1 MACNPTKIEISNSA
15 STTVQ
20 VTVATWEAGDPEVTV
35 TLEVDG
41 LGIDKTATTSSGVA
55 TMAISAVSAANNS
68 IWDAT
73 IQIGTNRVA
82 IASAIVVET
91 NVAQVVGITVD
102 DTNVSYCAPTAGGGG
117 GATTSYSDLTSG
129 TVQIDLLPSATGTL
143 DLGSADFR
151 WAEIHGDLAG
161 PVTFRAKAS
170 SGTLAVGDVVY
181 IDGLSGGG
189 ETPTVAKA
197 SASSPSTMPAF
208 GVISQGGT
216 APAEVH
222 ITTFGSLSGV
232 ALPAATYT
240 IGQNVYVSTTAGEF
254 TNTAPTGES
263 NLIQNIG
270 FVARTHDT
278 NGILKVG
285 GAGRSNA
292 VPNLNSGNI
301 FYGNGSN
308 QATSTALTSVA
319 EAAGAVS
326 THAAITSGVHG
337 ISTFGASLV
346 DDADAATARTTLGL
360 GTAATSATGDF
371 EASGAVSTH
380 AAVTSGVHGISSFG
394 ATLVDDTTAA
404 AARTTLGLG
413 TLATQSTIQ
422 DSYLMLIESP
432 TVGKTYTLDG
442 RVAAARTITN
452 YYAKTSSGTCTA
464 VLKNLTDATTI
475 GSITVTSTGASAGSL
490 SNTAVDENDRLG
502 LEISIGSTPADL
514 EIVVE
519 YTQ

>member
-1 MACNPTKIEISNSA
+1 MACTPTRIELSNSA
-15 STTVQ
+15 TTTVQ
-20 VTVATWEAGDPEVTV
+20 VTVASWESGDPELTV

-41 LGIDKTATTSSGVA
+41 LSIDETAATSSGVA
-55 TMAISAVSAANNS
+55 TIAIAAVSASNNA
-68 IWDAT
+68 IYDAT
-73 IQIGTNRVA
+73 IQINSNRPATAEVL
-82 IASAIVVET
+82 VTET
-91 NVAQVVGITVD
+91 NVAQAVGITID
-102 DTNVSYCAPTAGGGG
+102 DSDVTYCAPSAGGAG
-117 GATTSYSDLTSG
+117 TTSYSSLTSG

-143 DLGSADFR
+143 DLGSADVR
-151 WAEIHGDLAG
+151 WAEIHGNLDG

-181 IDGLSGGG
+181 IDGVSG

-197 SASSPSTMPAF
+197 SASSSSTMPAF

-222 ITTFGSLSGV
+222 VTTFGSLSGV

-270 FVARTHDT
+270 FVAKTHDT

-346 DDADAATARTTLGL
+346 DDADAAAARTTLGL

-432 TVGKTYTLDG
+432 TVGKTFTLDG
-442 RVAAARTITN
+442 RVAAARTVTN

-502 LEISIGSTPADL
+502 LEISIGSSTADL

-519 YTQ
+519 FTQ